1 VVILGR
7 TELSVALSAALCTF
21 FSNDVHAGG
30 ARASLVVTRAEG
42 AEDCPDTTALAA
54 RAATIANADVI
65 DATPDAGHATWIQVE
80 FVRVLSGYRAVISAR
95 GARKGT
101 RAIDDVGPSC
111 GNVADAVAIAL
122 VMLTD
127 PDVDRA
133 LPQAEA
139 AAPPPLRPQP
149 SLPTPVPTRITA
161 PAPPASPSVA
171 VGAGASGGAAIAVLE
186 HAVPLVEGDAHLRLG
201 ELLMFGAGGGYV
213 FEDRTAETTGSV
225 DLDLVYGYARA
236 CVFAIESAHHRLA
249 LCADPMVGSLR
260 GSGDDYKATSSR
272 RLPWIAAAA
281 SAELHGLLSPS
292 LLWSARLRLLAP
304 LVRQGFSVAVGD
316 ARNPAF
322 EVPALGGMLLLGFA
336 VEP

>member
-1 VVILGR
+1 VAIPGR
-7 TELSVALSAALCTF
+7 IELHVALSAALCTV
-21 FSNDVHAGG
+21 FSNDAHAELP
-30 ARASLVVTRAEG
+30 RASLVVTRAEG

-54 RAATIANADVI
+54 RATTIANNEVVDS
-65 DATPDAGHATWIQVE
+65 TPDAGHATWIQVE

-101 RAIDDVGPSC
+101 RAIDDVGPGC

-127 PDVDRA
+127 PDLDRA
-133 LPQAEA
+133 PPRAAEPA
-139 AAPPPLRPQP
+139 PPLRPQP
-149 SLPTPVPTRITA
+149 SLPIAV
-161 PAPPASPSVA
+161 PAPVTAAAAAPSHA
-171 VGAGASGGAAIAVLE
+171 VTIGAGASGGAAIAVLE
-186 HAVPLVEGDAHLRLG
+186 HAVPLVEGGAHLRLG

-236 CVFAIESAHHRLA
+236 CVRAFESTHHRFA

-260 GSGDDYKATSSR
+260 GSGDDYQVISSR

-281 SAELHGLLSPS
+281 SAELHGLLSTS
-292 LLWSARLRLLAP
+292 LLWSARLRVLAP
-304 LVRQGFSVAVGD
+304 LIRQGFSVTVGGERTD
-316 ARNPAF
+316 VF
-322 EVPALGGMLLLGFA
+322 DVPGLGSMLLLGFA